1 MEERLQKYIAR
12 CGVASRRKGE
22 ELILSGQIKVNG
34 NVITELGTKVN
45 VDTDI
50 VEYGNKVIKPEEEK
64 IYIML
69 NKPEG
74 YITSVSD
81 EKGRKTVL
89 DLIDVNERIY
99 PIGRLD
105 YDSSGLLLL
114 TNDGDIYNKII
125 HPRVAIDKKYIAV
138 CEGKFTEKEIE
149 KFKNGVDI
157 GGYVTSSA
165 NIEIIDEEKVT
176 IKKTGE
182 NIIRSTVEITI
193 HEGKNRQIRRM
204 CSSLNHNVL
213 KLKRVSVGNIKLG
226 NLKKGNWRLLTQ
238 EEVNYIKGL

>member
-12 CGVASRRKGE
+12 CGVASRRKSE

-45 VDTDI
+45 IDTDV
-50 VEYGNKVIKPEEEK
+50 VEYNNKVIKHEEK
-64 IYIML
+64 KVYIML

-74 YITSVSD
+74 YITSASD

-89 DLIDVNERIY
+89 DLIDVEERIY

-125 HPRVAIDKKYIAV
+125 HPRVAIDKKYIAL

-149 KFKNGVDI
+149 KFKNGIDI
-157 GGYVTSSA
+157 GGYITSNA
-165 NIEIIDEEKVT
+165 NIEIIDEENIK

-182 NIIRSTVEITI
+182 TSIRSTVEITI

-204 CSSLNHNVL
+204 CASLNHNVVT
-213 KLKRVSVGNIKLG
+213 LKRVSIGSIKLG
-226 NLKKGNWRLLTQ
+226 NLKKGSWRMLTQ
-238 EEVNYIKGL
+238 EEINYIKGL

>member
-12 CGVASRRKGE
+12 CGVASRRKSE

-45 VDTDI
+45 INTDV
-50 VEYGNKVIKPEEEK
+50 VEYNNKVIKHEEK
-64 IYIML
+64 KVYIML

-74 YITSVSD
+74 YITSASD

-89 DLIDVNERIY
+89 DLIDVEERIY

-125 HPRVAIDKKYIAV
+125 HPRVAIDKNILHFV
-138 CEGKFTEKEIE
+138 RG
-149 KFKNGVDI
+149 
-157 GGYVTSSA
+157 SSQ
-165 NIEIIDEEKVT
+165 
-176 IKKTGE
+176 KKKL
-182 NIIRSTVEITI
+182 RS
-193 HEGKNRQIRRM
+193 
-204 CSSLNHNVL
+204 L
-213 KLKRVSVGNIKLG
+213 KMV
-226 NLKKGNWRLLTQ
+226 
-238 EEVNYIKGL
+238 

>member
-12 CGVASRRKGE
+12 CGVASRRKSE
-22 ELILSGQIKVNG
+22 ELILSGKIKVNG
-34 NVITELGTKVN
+34 NTVTELGTKVN
-45 VDTDI
+45 IDTDI
-50 VEYGNKVIKPEEEK
+50 VEYNNIVIKPEEEK

-74 YITSVSD
+74 YITSSSD

-125 HPRVAIDKKYIAV
+125 HPRVAIDKKYIAT
-138 CEGKFTEKEIE
+138 CEGKFTEKELD
-149 KFKNGVDI
+149 KFKRGVDI
-157 GGYVTSSA
+157 GGYITSTA
-165 NIEIIDEEKVT
+165 NIEIIDEENT
-176 IKKTGE
+176 IIKKTGE
-182 NIIRSTVEITI
+182 TDIRSTVEITI

-213 KLKRVSVGNIKLG
+213 TLKRVSVGKIKLG
-226 NLKKGNWRLLTQ
+226 NLKKGSWRMLTQ
-238 EEVNYIKGL
+238 AEINYIKGL

>member
-12 CGVASRRKGE
+12 CGVASRRKSE

-45 VDTDI
+45 INTDV
-50 VEYGNKVIKPEEEK
+50 VEYNNKVIKHEEK
-64 IYIML
+64 KVYIML

-74 YITSVSD
+74 YITSASD

-89 DLIDVNERIY
+89 DLIDVEERIY

-125 HPRVAIDKKYIAV
+125 HPRVAIDKKYIAL

-149 KFKNGVDI
+149 KFKNGIDI
-157 GGYVTSSA
+157 GGYITSNA
-165 NIEIIDEEKVT
+165 NIEIIDEENIKS
-176 IKKTGE
+176 KKTGE
-182 NIIRSTVEITI
+182 NSIRSTVEITI

-204 CSSLNHNVL
+204 CASLNHNVVT
-213 KLKRVSVGNIKLG
+213 LKRVSIGSIKLG
-226 NLKKGNWRLLTQ
+226 NLKKGSWRMLTQ
-238 EEVNYIKGL
+238 EEINYIKGL

>member
-12 CGVASRRKGE
+12 CGVASRRKSE

-34 NVITELGTKVN
+34 TIITELGTKVN
-45 VDTDI
+45 IDKDV
-50 VEYGNKVIKPEEEK
+50 VEYNNKVIKQEENK
-64 IYIML
+64 LYIML

-74 YITSVSD
+74 YITSSSD

-89 DLIDVNERIY
+89 DLIDVEERIY

-125 HPRVAIDKKYIAV
+125 HPRVAIDKKYIAI
-138 CEGKFTEKEIE
+138 CEGKFTDKELE
-149 KFKNGVDI
+149 KFKNGIDI
-157 GGYVTSSA
+157 GGYITSNA
-165 NIEIIDEEKVT
+165 NIEIIDEENITMKNS
-176 IKKTGE
+176 GE
-182 NIIRSTVEITI
+182 NSVRSTVEITI

-204 CSSLNHNVL
+204 CSSLNHDVVA
-213 KLKRVSVGNIKLG
+213 LKRISVGNIKLG
-226 NLKKGNWRLLTQ
+226 NLKKGSWRMLT
-238 EEVNYIKGL
+238 EEEINYIKGL